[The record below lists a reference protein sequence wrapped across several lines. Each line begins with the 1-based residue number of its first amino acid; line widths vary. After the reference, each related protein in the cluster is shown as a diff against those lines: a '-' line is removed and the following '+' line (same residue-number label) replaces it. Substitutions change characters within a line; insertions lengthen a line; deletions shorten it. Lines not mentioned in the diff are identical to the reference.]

1 MNAFLEI
8 LDRVS
13 QERWCVTPFCTTCG
27 SRDYRIALRQMGSNS
42 RPRLAESLSKLNLV
56 ELCRLREW
64 DDALRI
70 ALGEISD
77 AAQMDE
83 VLSAWL
89 PAIKQHV
96 AVADIV
102 LFYFVRRGALFA
114 PMSVEVLRMWM
125 DACVE
130 LACETHN
137 ESLVE
142 SLVYTLGRRVESS
155 PELQRVVTLVSGSS
169 QKVRLAVERSCGGA
183 QQGAPADRLA
193 SASLRQDGG

>member
-8 LDRVS
+8 LRKAS

-27 SRDYRIALRQMGSNS
+27 NRDYRAALRRMESDGS
-42 RPRLAESLSKLNLV
+42 PRLAESLSNVNLV
-56 ELCRLREW
+56 DLCRIPEW

-70 ALGEISD
+70 ALGEITD

-83 VLSAWL
+83 VLNAWL

-96 AVADIV
+96 AVADVI

-114 PMSVEVLRMWM
+114 PMSIEVLRMWV
-125 DACVE
+125 DACVD

-142 SLVYTLGRRVESS
+142 SLVYTLGRRVENA
-155 PELQRVVTLVSGSS
+155 PELHRVVKLISGSS
-169 QKVRLAVERSCGGA
+169 QKIRLAVERSCSGA
-183 QQGAPADRLA
+183 Q
-193 SASLRQDGG
+193 